1 MPVLRVIT
9 EDAVE
14 VHLRL
19 KILFNKQRI
28 QKDRRAVLGDAGE
41 VDAELCVCVRVYA
54 GGKYNLRVRIAEIEV
69 VLGGIDR
76 VVIDIRSDR
85 AAASIHIAH
94 IDSLFRRKREQ
105 IEAAARFG
113 GSIVGD
119 AAVPVTDVTD
129 ADIRAAALFGRVAGD
144 RAAVE
149 LAASGI
155 LAVEVAAV
163 NAAARF
169 GGYVVLNLAAVE
181 MELCAGGGVDTAA
194 VVGGPVIRDH
204 AAVDRDRPG
213 SGMDTAAGRGG
224 VAGDRAA
231 LHREAGIASRD
242 GHSAAVSG
250 DGVAGQCAA
259 VERGVC
265 ICADTDAAA
274 AGIGA
279 AERTRAN
286 AIAQIQLRRLAFLA
300 CQRDGRLGRIGAGKA
315 VAVQAQIQ
323 DVLRLNCQIG
333 RHIAG
338 QIDISNITAR
348 FKVFADLNPFLFV
361 CNFALAVP
369 RLPFHVLVG
378 VIERTAADAVLVVVC
393 PVGVERMILKFR
405 HDSGFVHLHA
415 ADPLG
420 VPAAE
425 VVAVARRRRQRTV
438 SIAGHNRF
446 ALLVFVQRTAVGVEG
461 HGMCSPGLFH
471 GENQHRRYGE
481 LIHRC
486 PREGQRIGSGR

>member
-85 AAASIHIAH
+85 AAASIHVAH
-94 IDSLFRRKREQ
+94 VYSLCRRKREQ

-149 LAASGI
+149 LAATGI
-155 LAVEVAAV
+155 LAVEAAAV

-194 VVGGPVIRDH
+194 VGGP
-204 AAVDRDRPG
+204 
-213 SGMDTAAGRGG
+213 
-224 VAGDRAA
+224 
-231 LHREAGIASRD
+231 IARN
-242 GHSAAVSG
+242 
-250 DGVAGQCAA
+250 
-259 VERGVC
+259 
-265 ICADTDAAA
+265 DAA
-274 AGIGA
+274 I
-279 AERTRAN
+279 
-286 AIAQIQLRRLAFLA
+286 
-300 CQRDGRLGRIGAGKA
+300 
-315 VAVQAQIQ
+315 
-323 DVLRLNCQIG
+323 DVDCL
-333 RHIAG
+333 
-338 QIDISNITAR
+338 T
-348 FKVFADLNPFLFV
+348 F
-361 CNFALAVP
+361 
-369 RLPFHVLVG
+369 
-378 VIERTAADAVLVVVC
+378 
-393 PVGVERMILKFR
+393 
-405 HDSGFVHLHA
+405 
-415 ADPLG
+415 
-420 VPAAE
+420 
-425 VVAVARRRRQRTV
+425 
-438 SIAGHNRF
+438 
-446 ALLVFVQRTAVGVEG
+446 
-461 HGMCSPGLFH
+461 
-471 GENQHRRYGE
+471 
-481 LIHRC
+481 
-486 PREGQRIGSGR
+486 

>member
-113 GSIVGD
+113 GGIVGD
-119 AAVPVTDVTD
+119 AAVPVTDVAD

-149 LAASGI
+149 LAATGI
-155 LAVEVAAV
+155 LAVEAAAV

-169 GGYVVLNLAAVE
+169 GGYVLLNLAAVE

-194 VVGGPVIRDH
+194 F
-204 AAVDRDRPG
+204 G
-213 SGMDTAAGRGG
+213 SP
-224 VAGDRAA
+224 
-231 LHREAGIASRD
+231 IARN
-242 GHSAAVSG
+242 
-250 DGVAGQCAA
+250 
-259 VERGVC
+259 
-265 ICADTDAAA
+265 DAA
-274 AGIGA
+274 I
-279 AERTRAN
+279 
-286 AIAQIQLRRLAFLA
+286 
-300 CQRDGRLGRIGAGKA
+300 
-315 VAVQAQIQ
+315 
-323 DVLRLNCQIG
+323 DVDCLT
-333 RHIAG
+333 
-338 QIDISNITAR
+338 S
-348 FKVFADLNPFLFV
+348 
-361 CNFALAVP
+361 
-369 RLPFHVLVG
+369 
-378 VIERTAADAVLVVVC
+378 
-393 PVGVERMILKFR
+393 
-405 HDSGFVHLHA
+405 
-415 ADPLG
+415 
-420 VPAAE
+420 
-425 VVAVARRRRQRTV
+425 
-438 SIAGHNRF
+438 
-446 ALLVFVQRTAVGVEG
+446 
-461 HGMCSPGLFH
+461 
-471 GENQHRRYGE
+471 
-481 LIHRC
+481 
-486 PREGQRIGSGR
+486 